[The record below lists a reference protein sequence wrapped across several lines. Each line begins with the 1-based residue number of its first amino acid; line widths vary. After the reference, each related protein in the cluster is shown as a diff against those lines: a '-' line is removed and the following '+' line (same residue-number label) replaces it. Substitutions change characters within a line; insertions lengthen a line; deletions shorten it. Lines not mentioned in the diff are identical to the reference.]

1 MSNTHYVCFPCR
13 TAVKRAK
20 SWCRGDEE
28 HAPRCP
34 HCGGACTELDYRAP
48 VPPKNKGKAWAAL
61 FARTLAE
68 QRQIGR
74 ASCRERGNAKPPPCR
89 HS

>member
-1 MSNTHYVCFPCR
+1 MSNIHYVCFPCR

-28 HAPRCP
+28 RAPRCP

-48 VPPKNKGKAWAAL
+48 VPPKDKGKAWAAL

-68 QRQIGR
+68 QRRRNGYDPAAKAKHGR
-74 ASCRERGNAKPPPCR
+74 RCSPAP
-89 HS
+89 